1 MTDKPGRC
9 GTDTKNRVSQTAIVA
24 APPGRPGTEDLMPV
38 TVLDVIVLVVV
49 LISAVLAMVRGF
61 VREVLSVA
69 SWVAAAAAAY
79 YFYKSLLPLVEP
91 YFDNRTIAIIVSAAA
106 IFFVALIVASYITM
120 KISDFVIDSRIG
132 AIDRAFGF
140 IFGAVRGVLLLVIA
154 LLFFN
159 WLVPAPPAWV
169 ADARTKPFLDNLGET
184 ADGRPARGCRGDPAQ
199 TDQGRR
205 QCGRRAQSG
214 RRPTRRRPMPRP
226 ATRPTTTTQRGAID
240 QLIENTDPGAGRLA

>member
-1 MTDKPGRC
+1 
-9 GTDTKNRVSQTAIVA
+9 
-24 APPGRPGTEDLMPV
+24 MPV

-79 YFYKSLLPLVEP
+79 YFYKSLLPLVAP
-91 YFDNRTIAIIVSAAA
+91 YFDNKTLATIVSAAI

-120 KISDFVIDSRIG
+120 KISDFVIDSRVG
-132 AIDRAFGF
+132 AVDRAFGF

-169 ADARTKPFLDNLGET
+169 ADARTKPFLDNLGEQLMAALPEDAEAT
-184 ADGRPARGCRGDPAQ
+184 LLNRIKGAAGGGGASDDAADTGAPDAAPGDAAEPAYD
-199 TDQGRR
+199 DD
-205 QCGRRAQSG
+205 
-214 RRPTRRRPMPRP
+214 
-226 ATRPTTTTQRGAID
+226 QRGAID
-240 QLIENTDPGAGRLA
+240 QLIENTDPGAAD

>member
-1 MTDKPGRC
+1 
-9 GTDTKNRVSQTAIVA
+9 
-24 APPGRPGTEDLMPV
+24 MPV
-38 TVLDVIVLVVV
+38 TVLDVIVIVVV

-79 YFYKSLLPLVEP
+79 YFYKSLLPLVAP
-91 YFDNRTIAIIVSAAA
+91 YFDNKTIAIIVSAAA

-159 WLVPAPPAWV
+159 WLVPAPPGWI
-169 ADARTKPFLDNLGET
+169 ADARTKPFLDNLGEQLMAALP
-184 ADGRPARGCRGDPAQ
+184 ADAEATLLKRIRGGGNADDAANPPAGDAAPADSPDDPAY
-199 TDQGRR
+199 DD
-205 QCGRRAQSG
+205 
-214 RRPTRRRPMPRP
+214 
-226 ATRPTTTTQRGAID
+226 TQRGSID
-240 QLIENTDPGAGRLA
+240 QLIENTDPGTAN

>member
-1 MTDKPGRC
+1 
-9 GTDTKNRVSQTAIVA
+9 
-24 APPGRPGTEDLMPV
+24 MPV
-38 TVLDVIVLVVV
+38 TVLDVIVIVVV

-79 YFYKSLLPLVEP
+79 YFYKSLLPLVAP
-91 YFDNRTIAIIVSAAA
+91 YFDNKTVAIIVSAAV

-120 KISDFVIDSRIG
+120 KISDFVIDSRVG
-132 AIDRAFGF
+132 AVDRAFGF

-169 ADARTKPFLDNLGET
+169 ADARTKPFLDNLGEQLMAALPEDAEAT
-184 ADGRPARGCRGDPAQ
+184 LLNRIKGVGSGGSDDAADSGAPDAAPADAPDPAY
-199 TDQGRR
+199 DDD
-205 QCGRRAQSG
+205 
-214 RRPTRRRPMPRP
+214 
-226 ATRPTTTTQRGAID
+226 QRGAID
-240 QLIENTDPGAGRLA
+240 QLIENTDPATAN

>member
-1 MTDKPGRC
+1 
-9 GTDTKNRVSQTAIVA
+9 
-24 APPGRPGTEDLMPV
+24 MPV
-38 TVLDVIVLVVV
+38 TVLDVIVIVVV

-79 YFYKSLLPLVEP
+79 YFYKSLLPLVAP
-91 YFDNRTIAIIVSAAA
+91 YFDNETVAIIVSAAV

-132 AIDRAFGF
+132 AVDRAFGF

-169 ADARTKPFLDNLGET
+169 ADARTKPFLDNLGEQLMAALPEDAEAT
-184 ADGRPARGCRGDPAQ
+184 LLNRIKGAGGGSDDAASPAPADADAAPADAPDPAY
-199 TDQGRR
+199 DDD
-205 QCGRRAQSG
+205 
-214 RRPTRRRPMPRP
+214 
-226 ATRPTTTTQRGAID
+226 QRGAID
-240 QLIENTDPGAGRLA
+240 QLIENTDPGAAN